1 MIFRHY
7 SFWKY
12 LFLIVLSSGC
22 VVGRIVLAQI
32 WAVYGV
38 LASVEGLAHASA
50 YFSAYFRTLSMIT
63 LGTLSVLG
71 ILFALCAFF
80 QAWISDDET
89 TRRMK
94 KLMIG
99 AAIPFV
105 LNLIFLVMTVMG

>member
-38 LASVEGLAHASA
+38 LASGEGLAHA
-50 YFSAYFRTLSMIT
+50 SAYFRTLSMIT